1 MKNMDNEVNVD
12 YTKGV
17 QDEHETIQDRLPRD
31 IDNANCVMSL
41 KDEYG
46 ESKLLKHVLKYY

>member
-1 MKNMDNEVNVD
+1 MKNMDNEVKVD